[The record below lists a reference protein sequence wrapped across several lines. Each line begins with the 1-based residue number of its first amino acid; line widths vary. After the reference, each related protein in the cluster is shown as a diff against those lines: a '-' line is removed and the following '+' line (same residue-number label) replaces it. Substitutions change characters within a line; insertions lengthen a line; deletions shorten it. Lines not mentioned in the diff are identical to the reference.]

1 MWFQKIKVPVEVSA
15 RHIHLSKEDLEK
27 LFGAN
32 YQLKEFK
39 QLSQPS
45 DFAAEETLTVKNGD
59 KEIKGVRIV
68 GPVRAKT
75 QIEISRTDAVML
87 GVNPPIRLSGDLK
100 GSAGVILQGPQGLVQ
115 LAEGVIIAKRH
126 LHCATRE
133 AKSAGLK
140 NGQIVSVNVKGE
152 RAVTFHNVEVRL
164 ADHYK
169 LCLHLDA
176 DEGNAAGI
184 NKTGEG
190 EIS

>member
-1 MWFQKIKVPVEVSA
+1 MWFKKIKVPVEVSA

-32 YQLKEFK
+32 YQLKKFK

-126 LHCATRE
+126 LHCATGE

-140 NGQIVSVNVKGE
+140 NDQIVSVNVKGE

-169 LCLHLDA
+169 FCLHLDA